1 MSRAR
6 RWCTVAALL
15 AALGPARAGELAAQ
29 QYFGQNQ
36 VQYQKF
42 DWKVI
47 ETEHFLVHYY
57 PESATAARMA
67 ASMAERAYGRLSWL
81 LRHEFREKK
90 PIIIFASRTDFAQN
104 NMFGDLGEGT
114 GGVTDWLRQRNTFY
128 FTGDYGEFEHV
139 LVHEMVH
146 VFQYDIFSRGQ
157 AGANLQVLTRV
168 QPPAWFMEGMA
179 EYLSLGPDHPQTHAV
194 MRDAALSGN
203 IPSIEEMTER
213 PDRYFPYRYG
223 AALWAYVAGRW
234 GEAAVGDIMNS
245 APGAG
250 IERAFERELGLSL
263 EELGEEWRESVQV
276 EQLPLVAERERA
288 RAFAERLLTRRRTGG
303 AVPVYVA
310 PVLSPD
316 GERIAYLSTGSYL
329 RAEIF
334 LDLYLADTRTGK
346 RLERL
351 TRSTTNADYEELRSG
366 YSQGAFSPDG
376 RSLAF
381 TTQRKGRDI
390 LVLLDVERRKEVRAY
405 DHLPFEQMIGPT
417 FSPDGGRIAFV
428 GTTGNESDLYVMELD
443 GSGLRRLTD
452 DVYGDAQPAWSPD
465 GRYIAFASE
474 RGPQTDLDRLSFGKW
489 RIGLL
494 ELATGRVE
502 VLPGQDGRNLNP
514 QWSPDSRA
522 LAYISDRT
530 GTPNLFLYEMEER
543 KHYQLTNVFT
553 AISSFTDISPAI
565 SWARGVDRLAFVYFE
580 DGDYSVWWVD
590 RPRGLKRAPVEA
602 PPLAAAEDAPYS
614 APATHPQQPPASP
627 VAAGALAPTNSPTW
641 AALVPDSTTGTLS
654 VYRAADGARP
664 SAELRSR
671 ATASRPPS
679 VSSLLDRAAAN
690 VLPDT
695 SSFEYRDYRARYTPE
710 YVAQPSIGYA
720 QNSYTRGV
728 FGGTSI
734 VLSDLLG
741 NQRLAFAGAVN
752 GRLSEAQV
760 LAAYANFAGR
770 LQYVA
775 GLTQEPYFWL
785 GGGSWSQGE
794 DGSIESRQRVY
805 RFILRE
811 AFAAGLLPR
820 DRFRRWEF
828 GARFTTIQKD
838 TILIQEE
845 YDRVGR
851 LTSYDYATT
860 RGGIASMIS
869 PYVAYVSDNSLMGY
883 TSPILGHRYRFQVT
897 PVIGSWK
904 WMEYLADY
912 RRYDPILFNVLT
924 VATRVQALARVGR
937 NENELTEALRPD
949 YVRGYDRQFYY
960 RESCFDRP
968 ESECVGYEEL
978 LGSRVAFANAELRFP
993 VVRRLDMGFLPIAL
1007 PPVDGHLFYDA
1018 GVAWSQG
1025 QEVLLHRHDGGGP
1038 DARAILTSW
1047 GAGVRLNLFGFAIL
1061 RLDYAIPMSRSGRG
1075 GYWSWMLGGYGF

>member
-1 MSRAR
+1 MSSAR
-6 RWCTVAALL
+6 RWYAIVALL
-15 AALGPARAGELAAQ
+15 ATLGSARAMELPAQ

-36 VQYQKF
+36 VQYERF

-47 ETEHFLVHYY
+47 ETDHFLVHYY
-57 PESATAARMA
+57 PESATAARIA
-67 ASMAERAYGRLSWL
+67 ASMAERGYGRLSRL

-157 AGANLQVLTRV
+157 AGANFQALARA

-179 EYLSLGPDHPQTHAV
+179 EYLSLGPYHPQTSAV
-194 MRDAALSGN
+194 MRDAALSGK
-203 IPSIEEMTER
+203 IPSVQEMTER
-213 PDRYFPYRYG
+213 PDQYFPYRYG
-223 AALWAYVAGRW
+223 AALWAYVARRW
-234 GEAAVGDIMNS
+234 GNAVVGDIMNS

-250 IERAFERELGLSL
+250 IERAFERELGISL
-263 EELGEEWRESVQV
+263 DELGEEWREAVQV
-276 EQLPLVAERERA
+276 EQLPLVAERDRA
-288 RAFAERLLTRRRTGG
+288 RAFAEPLLTSGRTGG
-303 AVPVYVA
+303 TVPVYVA
-310 PVLSPD
+310 PALSPD

-329 RAEIF
+329 RSEVF

-346 RLERL
+346 RLKRL
-351 TRSTTNADYEELRSG
+351 TRSTTSADYEELRTG

-376 RSLAF
+376 RHIAF

-390 LVLLDVERRKEVRAY
+390 LVLMDVAREKEIRAY
-405 DHLPFEQMIGPT
+405 DHLPLEQMIGPT
-417 FSPDGGRIAFV
+417 FSPDGERIAFV
-428 GTTGNESDLYVMELD
+428 GSSGDESDLYVMNVD
-443 GSGLRRLTD
+443 GTDVRKLTD

-465 GRYIAFASE
+465 GRHIAFASE
-474 RGPQTDLDRLSFGKW
+474 RGPQTDLDQLHFGKW
-489 RIGLL
+489 RVSLL
-494 ELATGRVE
+494 NLATGEVE
-502 VLPGQDGRNLNP
+502 VLPGQAGRNLNP

-530 GTPNLFLYEMEER
+530 GTANLFLYELEER
-543 KHYQLTNVFT
+543 RHYQLTDVFT

-565 SWARGVDRLAFVYFE
+565 SWARDADKLAFVYFE

-590 RPRGLKRAPVEA
+590 QPRGLKRAPVDEVTIA
-602 PPLAAAEDAPYS
+602 RGDSTFPVEGDDR
-614 APATHPQQPPASP
+614 PALPA
-627 VAAGALAPTNSPTW
+627 N
-641 AALVPDSTTGTLS
+641 PDSTTTRASRANAIESALLPDTITGSLS
-654 VYRAADGARP
+654 VYRSEHGIRQ
-664 SAELRSR
+664 SAELEASGARRGPISV
-671 ATASRPPS
+671 TAM
-679 VSSLLDRAAAN
+679 LERAAN
-690 VLPDT
+690 TLPDT
-695 SSFEYRDYRARYTPE
+695 ATFTYRDYKARYTPE

-741 NQRLAFAGAVN
+741 NQRLAFTGAVN
-752 GRLSEAQV
+752 GRLSEAQL
-760 LAAYANFAGR
+760 LAAYANLSGR
-770 LQYVA
+770 LQYVT
-775 GLTQEPYFWL
+775 GLTQQPYFWL
-785 GGGSWSQGE
+785 GGGSWNRGD
-794 DGSIESRQRVY
+794 DGAISSRQQVY
-805 RFILRE
+805 RFIIRE
-811 AFAAGLLPR
+811 AFATGLLPR
-820 DRFRRWEF
+820 DRFRRWEL

-845 YDRVGR
+845 YDPLGR
-851 LTSYDYATT
+851 LVSYDYGTSH
-860 RGGIASMIS
+860 GGIASMIS
-869 PYVAYVSDNSLMGY
+869 PYLAYVSDNALMGY
-883 TSPILGHRYRFQVT
+883 TGPVLGHRYRFQLS

-937 NENELTEALRPD
+937 NEEELTGALRPD
-949 YVRGYDRQFYY
+949 YIRGYDRQFYH
-960 RESCFDRP
+960 RESCFDQP
-968 ESECVGYEEL
+968 SSECVGYEEL

-993 VVRRLDMGFLPIAL
+993 VVRRLDLGFLPISL

-1018 GVAWSQG
+1018 GVAWSHDQ
-1025 QEVLLHRHDGGGP
+1025 QLLLRRGSSDNP
-1038 DARAILTSW
+1038 DARTLLTSW
-1047 GAGVRLNLFGFAIL
+1047 GAGVRVNLFGFAIL
-1061 RLDYAIPMSRSGRG
+1061 QLDYAIPMARSGRG